1 MTTKIGRFCYRHRW
15 AVTSGW
21 LVIAI
26 GLLVLG
32 FPRGAPTTNACTGG
46 TRGSA
51 RPAALLSAHSPD
63 QQGSSLTLAIDAEA
77 GVEDPGVQ
85 ARVRQVLAIADRAP
99 HVVRVDD
106 PYQLP
111 GHVSKDGTTAFAAA
125 ALDVKDQDMPVT
137 ATRDLLTQVRA
148 ASHDGVTFALG
159 GAAVNNA
166 ETPGGGASDGI
177 GMTAALIVLLVAF
190 GSLLAAVLPLVTA
203 VFGIGVGLA
212 GAMLLNHVV
221 PSPGFTPILAA
232 MLGLGVGVVYALFIV
247 TRFREGLAAGQE
259 PPDAAA
265 HAIAT
270 AGRAVLFAGGTVV
283 VGILGLLLMGQ
294 PLLRGVAVDVALTVA
309 LTMLAS
315 VTLLPALLGFSKPG
329 IDRLRVPGLGRR
341 RSGTPWAARWAGVI
355 ARRPV
360 LAAPGGP
367 TRGPAPAAPG
377 VGGRPG
383 NAAAGGPPRP

>member
-63 QQGSSLTLAIDAEA
+63 QQGSSLTLAIHADA
-77 GVEDPGVQ
+77 GVEDPAVQ
-85 ARVRQVLAIADRAP
+85 AGVREVLAIADRAP

-125 ALDVKDQDMPVT
+125 ALDVKDQHMPVT

-177 GMTAALIVLLVAF
+177 GMTAALVVLLVAF

-232 MLGLGVGVVYALFIV
+232 MIGLGVGVDYALFIV
-247 TRFREGLAAGQE
+247 TRYREGLAGGQE
-259 PPDAAA
+259 PSAAAA
-265 HAIAT
+265 HSIAT

-283 VGILGLLLMGQ
+283 VGLLGLLLMGQ
-294 PLLRGVAVDVALTVA
+294 PLLRGAAGFGEGYDAPLFIVTPPSSASSVAAAVGGTPGI
-309 LTMLAS
+309 AS
-315 VTLLPALLGFSKPG
+315 VTPPKASADGAVALIVAYPTTSAQAASTTALVKH
-329 IDRLRVPGLGRR
+329 LRADVVP
-341 RSGTPWAARWAGVI
+341 AGVSI
-355 ARRPV
+355 
-360 LAAPGGP
+360 G
-367 TRGPAPAAPG
+367 
-377 VGGRPG
+377 
-383 NAAAGGPPRP
+383 